1 MFYDICRDNFEKDGE
16 RNSDIATTM
25 RDIFSNFGQRI
36 LTKKAIMDKEHT
48 LIRLGLVELV
58 DDDEIML
65 TDDGKEYFYDEDI
78 QAFCKPMKCVDIYAF
93 IEKVYDYIHSD
104 NYDSSNADSVN
115 RLIKTISKL
124 ENANKHIP
132 EVKG

>member
-1 MFYDICRDNFEKDGE
+1 M
-16 RNSDIATTM
+16 
-25 RDIFSNFGQRI
+25 
-36 LTKKAIMDKEHT
+36 
-48 LIRLGLVELV
+48 ELV

-78 QAFCKPMKCVDIYAF
+78 QAFCKPMKCDDIYAF

-132 EVKG
+132 EVKRINNIYPMSVKEFCFIQQGNL